1 MTIINTFIAIAEDSK
16 NRMGVEPPEREGGP
30 SLARLHFDL
39 LSEHPYELT
48 IDDLNFRVHCLK
60 TGADPHDA
68 TARQSFL
75 SKGHPCMRASPLT
88 KTYGFGAHYNHAGKI
103 AIYPADSRAYAK
115 FLQDPE
121 VKVEKAMRSK
131 RALQA
136 V

>member
-16 NRMGVEPPEREGGP
+16 NRMGTEPPVREGGP

-48 IDDLNFRVHCLK
+48 IDDLNFTVHCLK
-60 TGADPHDA
+60 TGTDRQDEA
-68 TARQSFL
+68 ARQRFL

-88 KTYGFGAHYNHAGKI
+88 KTYGFGAHYNHSGKI

-131 RALQA
+131 RATETA
-136 V
+136 